1 VTPYVITGLVVGS
14 IYAVAAFG
22 LVLTYR
28 TTGLFNFAH
37 GAVAM
42 VAGYAFLQLR
52 EEWGL
57 PTPVAMVLTLAVV
70 APAIGVLIDRV
81 LFRSLAD
88 ASQASRVV
96 VTIGLL
102 VLLRGTIEILFGAD
116 PRPVAPYLPEDTVR
130 LGSTNV
136 GYDQI
141 SVVAIALAVF
151 VVLTVFFK
159 RSRTGL
165 AMRAVVDDPALVA
178 GAGLSPSRLSSI
190 TWAMG
195 SALAGTA
202 GVLLA
207 PLVGLDTTTLTL
219 LVVQAFAAAVIGRL
233 TSLGRTYVAAL
244 ALGVAGSVTLR
255 LFEDVPDLV
264 NGLRPSLPFLF
275 LFAYL
280 VVARRGSL
288 RELGTAVPWQ
298 GTARARD
305 LPWAPVAIGGL
316 VLALTL
322 PDSRLLVLGQALVLA
337 IAYLSITVLTGTS
350 GLISFAQ
357 AGFAGTG
364 AFVTIHLL
372 RADVPFP
379 VAVLLGALSVVP
391 FGVAIALPA
400 LRLSNLYVALLT
412 FGFGLLID
420 GLVFTSWLS
429 FSGGQDGMRVARP
442 SLLRGDR
449 AVVLFV
455 LALLVLVLAGLAA
468 LRRSALGRTLVAMR
482 DSPAATTSTGLDLLW
497 PSVAVFGLAA
507 FVAALSGA
515 AYAILLGA
523 ASRTYFQT
531 FTSVAWLTAVVVGG
545 VQSAGGALLAALL
558 SVYVPDLLADSP
570 EALQYVSPAFGLGAI
585 LLARHPGGLDGLL
598 RTLRPGR
605 LLVVRPRGPNPS
617 SRRLMHG
624 SADEAS
630 RVRIVG
636 QEVGGG

>member
-1 VTPYVITGLVVGS
+1 MIPYVITGLVVGS

-37 GAVAM
+37 GAMAM
-42 VAGYAFLQLR
+42 VGGYAFFQLR
-52 EEWGL
+52 EQWGV
-57 PTPVAMVLTLAVV
+57 PTPIAMALTLGVV
-70 APAIGVLIDRV
+70 APAIGVAIDRL
-81 LFRSLAD
+81 LFRSLAE

-102 VLLRGTIEILFGAD
+102 VLLRGAVEILFGTA
-116 PRPVAPYLPEDTVR
+116 PKAVAPYLPQHTVAV
-130 LGSTNV
+130 GSTNV
-136 GYDQI
+136 GYDQL
-141 SVVAIALAVF
+141 SVMAIALLAYVA
-151 VVLTVFFK
+151 LTLFFR
-159 RSRTGL
+159 RSRTGV

-178 GAGLSPSRLSSI
+178 GSGLSPVRLSSI
-190 TWAMG
+190 TWALG
-195 SALAGTA
+195 SSLAGMA

-244 ALGVAGSVTLR
+244 ALGIAGSVTLR
-255 LFEDVPDLV
+255 VFEGFPDLV
-264 NGLRPSLPFLF
+264 NGLRPSLPFIF

-280 VVARRGSL
+280 VLAKRGSL
-288 RELGTAVPWQ
+288 RELGVSVPWQ
-298 GTARARD
+298 GTAPARD
-305 LPWAPVAIGGL
+305 IPWPPVAVVGV
-316 VLALTL
+316 VLAMTL
-322 PDSRLLVLGQALVLA
+322 SDARLLVFGQAIVLA
-337 IAYLSITVLTGTS
+337 IAFLSITFLTGTS

-357 AGFAGTG
+357 AGFAGAG

-372 RADVPFP
+372 RSGVPFP
-379 VAVLLGALSVVP
+379 LAVLLGALVVVP
-391 FGVAIALPA
+391 FGVAIAVPA

-429 FSGGQDGMRVARP
+429 FSGGQDGLRVSRP

-449 AVVLFV
+449 AVVLFTLV
-455 LALLVLVLAGLAA
+455 LLVAVLAGLSA

-482 DSPAATTSTGLDLLW
+482 DSPAATTATGVDLLW
-497 PSVAVFGLAA
+497 PSIAVFALAA

-545 VQSAGGALLAALL
+545 VQSAGGALIGAGL
-558 SVYVPDLLADSP
+558 SAYVPDLLANSP
-570 EALQYVSPAFGLGAI
+570 EALRYVNPAFGLGAI
-585 LLARHPGGLDGLL
+585 LLARRPGGLDELL
-598 RTLRPGR
+598 RSVHL
-605 LLVVRPRGPNPS
+605 
-617 SRRLMHG
+617 RRLVG
-624 SADEAS
+624 VRRPTGAVARSPEEVAS
-630 RVRIVG
+630 G
-636 QEVGGG
+636 A

>member
-1 VTPYVITGLVVGS
+1 MIPFVVTGLVVGS

-42 VAGYAFLQLR
+42 VAGYAFYQLR
-52 EEWGL
+52 DDWGW
-57 PTPVAMVLTLAVV
+57 PTPIALALTLLVI
-70 APAIGVLIDRV
+70 APAVGVLVDRV
-81 LFRSLAD
+81 LFRSLASS
-88 ASQASRVV
+88 SQASRVV

-102 VLLRGTIEILFGAD
+102 VLLRGVIEIVFGAD
-116 PRPVAPYLPEDTVR
+116 PKPVAPYLPQDTVAV
-130 LGSTNV
+130 GSTNV

-141 SVVAIALAVF
+141 AVGVVALACF
-151 VVLTVFFK
+151 VGLHLFFA

-165 AMRAVVDDPALVA
+165 AMRAVVDDPGLVA
-178 GAGLSPSRLSSI
+178 GAGFGPGRLSSM
-190 TWAMG
+190 TWALG
-195 SALAGTA
+195 SALAGLA

-233 TSLGRTYVAAL
+233 THLGRTYVAAL
-244 ALGVAGSVTLR
+244 ALGVAGSVMLK

-288 RELGTAVPWQ
+288 RELGTRVPWQ

-305 LPWAPVAIGGL
+305 VPWLPVAVLGG
-316 VLALTL
+316 VLAMTL
-322 PDSRLLVLGQALVLA
+322 PDARLIVLGQAIVLA
-337 IAYLSITVLTGTS
+337 IAYLSITILTGTS

-372 RADVPFP
+372 RAGVPFP
-379 VAVLLGALSVVP
+379 LAVLLGALSVVP
-391 FGVAIALPA
+391 FGVLIAIPA
-400 LRLSNLYVALLT
+400 LRLSNLFVALLT

-429 FSGGQDGMRVARP
+429 FSGGQDGLRVDRP
-442 SLLRGDR
+442 SLLAGDR
-449 AVVLFV
+449 AVTLFV
-455 LALLVLVLAGLAA
+455 LAVLVLVLIGIGW

-482 DSPAATTSTGLDLLW
+482 DSPDATVSTGLDLLW
-497 PSVAVFGLAA
+497 PSLAVFALAA
-507 FVAALSGA
+507 FVAALAGGT
-515 AYAILLGA
+515 YAVLLGA

-545 VQSAGGALLAALL
+545 VQGAGGALLAALL
-558 SVYVPDLLADSP
+558 SVYVPDLLADNP
-570 EALQYVSPAFGLGAI
+570 EALQYVNPAFGLGAI

-598 RTLRPGR
+598 RSFRLGR
-605 LLVVRPRGPNPS
+605 LIAVRRPSAASAAGP
-617 SRRLMHG
+617 
-624 SADEAS
+624 AS
-630 RVRIVG
+630 PG
-636 QEVGGG
+636 EVPAGA